1 MYVETTHNILNLHVS
16 RNQFVGLK
24 VMNVVFGSAW
34 VASRKVPYCTGL
46 PKDRMVGMPCPAP
59 KCHRSLLQ
67 SLWLPN
73 ICPLPRAFPKCPLR
87 AGACSLTASFQSAFS
102 SLASIIRVVAGKS
115 SPLVEGLTMIEG
127 VGKMKLRDW
136 STVPVAAEGHGIH
149 IQRPGWPLILGCQPE
164 CSRSCPCS
172 CSRLCGRTHGPIYL
186 VTLNSTLFLESTA
199 YEELGVYVENKSWWL
214 LSVPVA
220 KSTQQNKKDQE
231 ST

>member
-59 KCHRSLLQ
+59 KCHQSLLQ

-73 ICPLPRAFPKCPLR
+73 TCPLPRAFPKCPRR
-87 AGACSLTASFQSAFS
+87 AGACSLIASFQSAFS

-115 SPLVEGLTMIEG
+115 SPLVEGLTTIEG

-136 STVPVAAEGHGIH
+136 STVPVAAEGREIH
-149 IQRPGWPLILGCQPE
+149 IQRPGWPLILGCQSE
-164 CSRSCPCS
+164 CSAPVPAPVPACVGEHMAP
-172 CSRLCGRTHGPIYL
+172 
-186 VTLNSTLFLESTA
+186 ST
-199 YEELGVYVENKSWWL
+199 WL
-214 LSVPVA
+214 LWIA
-220 KSTQQNKKDQE
+220 HYF
-231 ST
+231 